1 MKQVF
6 KYLRSRPL
14 SFASLIVIIFLY
26 LVMIFA
32 EFIAPYS
39 PNTAFEAGSFHP
51 SDVEITSH
59 GLCAREH
66 RVLDSV
72 TWKYARVKGL
82 THKIH
87 FFAKGEKYKLFGFV
101 PCERHL
107 FATLPDESG
116 EVYPVFLFG
125 ADNLG
130 RDLFSRIVYGSRI
143 SLTIGFVASAI
154 SLFLAILFGG
164 LAGFY
169 GGAADWLIMR
179 FSEFFMLIPGLYLIL
194 FLRSLLNSSMD
205 SGESYMVI
213 TVILSLV
220 GWPGSARTLRGM
232 IHAIKR
238 EEFVADAEIEGV
250 PSGVIIFRHIIPQIT
265 SLLIVSTT
273 LSIPGFIMSET
284 TLSYLGLGIADPAVS
299 WGSLINR
306 DISTLS
312 NLRNFPWLLIPVFLL
327 LVVTLAFN
335 FLGDALRDFYDPYH
349 AVFKKSALARLKAKF
364 EEKSAEPVIARSAA
378 GSDEAISIRG
388 VDCFADA
395 LNDGEADAL
404 GIDGHPVQT
413 RIKDSRGNFFLGSCR
428 PWQLGSDSEAK
439 RSETERSNEAGRRTP
454 EKPDGTKCRNALTTN
469 NFSLATNMI
478 LSVQNLKVS
487 FFLLRG
493 KEQVEIH
500 SVRGVSFEMKRGEIL
515 GIVGESGSGKTVTA
529 TSIPRLLPEN
539 ALVSGNILFNDSKNA
554 VIEPVEITSKDKPG
568 NETSGNFVD
577 FASLSQKDLRSYR
590 GKKIGM
596 IFQEPGRSFDPLQ
609 NMESVFFETFRN
621 SEPKITREEARKK
634 AAELLREVG
643 LTDAESRLKNFPHQ
657 FSGGQLQRISI
668 ALSLAQGCELLIAD
682 EPTTALDVTIQSQI
696 VSLLRRLNKER
707 GLSIIFISHNINL
720 VAGLCDNI
728 IVMYGGII
736 MEKGTAE
743 QIMSAPKNPY
753 SQALISSTPKFGSHY
768 TSEKMAS
775 IPGRVTDPAHPE
787 SGCPFAPRCQ
797 FAKDEC
803 RSPLRIQ
810 GGLDCWKERS

>member
-1 MKQVF
+1 M
-6 KYLRSRPL
+6 RSRPL
-14 SFASLIVIIFLY
+14 SFASLILILFFY

-51 SDVEITSH
+51 SDVEITAH

-82 THKIH
+82 SHKIH
-87 FFAKGEKYKLFGFV
+87 FFAKGERYRLFGLV

-116 EVYPVFLFG
+116 EAYPVFLFG

-169 GGAADWLIMR
+169 GGASDWLIMR

-232 IHAIKR
+232 IHSIKR
-238 EEFVADAEIEGV
+238 EEFVLDCEIEGV
-250 PSGVIIFRHIIPQIT
+250 PSGVIIFRHIIPQIA

-327 LVVTLAFN
+327 LLVTLAFN

-349 AVFKKSALARLKAKF
+349 AVFKRSSLARLKAKF
-364 EEKSAEPVIARSAA
+364 CGGKS
-378 GSDEAISIRG
+378 
-388 VDCFADA
+388 
-395 LNDGEADAL
+395 DAL
-404 GIDGHPVQT
+404 GIGAAAEAV
-413 RIKDSRGNFFLGSCR
+413 
-428 PWQLGSDSEAK
+428 AK
-439 RSETERSNEAGRRTP
+439 RSEAERSNEADAEPRKARSAQGA
-454 EKPDGTKCRNALTTN
+454 GNARLSGGK
-469 NFSLATNMI
+469 FSLGNDTV

-493 KEQVEIH
+493 KEQAEIH
-500 SVRGVSFEMKRGEIL
+500 SVRGVSFDMKRGEIL

-539 ALVSGNILFNDSKNA
+539 ALVSGKILFNGG
-554 VIEPVEITSKDKPG
+554 V
-568 NETSGNFVD
+568 SGGGTVD
-577 FASLSQKDLRSYR
+577 LASLSKKEIRSYR

-609 NMESVFFETFRN
+609 SMESVFFETFRN
-621 SEPKITREEARKK
+621 SDPEITREEASRK
-634 AAELLREVG
+634 ASELLREVG
-643 LTDAESRLKNFPHQ
+643 LMDAESRLKNFPHQ

-696 VSLLRRLNKER
+696 VSLLKKLNRER
-707 GLSIIFISHNINL
+707 SLSIIFISHNINL

-736 MEKGTAE
+736 MEKGTA
-743 QIMSAPKNPY
+743 QRIMGAPENPY
-753 SQALISSTPKFGSHY
+753 SKALISSTPRFGSHY
-768 TSEKMAS
+768 TMEKMAS
-775 IPGRVTDPAHPE
+775 IPGRVTDPANPE
-787 SGCPFAPRCQ
+787 PGCPFAPRCR
-797 FAKDEC
+797 FAKDGCKSPARIEC
-803 RSPLRIQ
+803 
-810 GGLDCWKERS
+810 GLDCWKEKELKTPSEMSMGVINV